1 MKLKLYMYT
10 QRTPKEI
17 RTPANW
23 QLISRSIMTAPSPVI
38 IVQLHS
44 SATLVL
50 LRCHSRKEKCVA
62 RLKKGYYFNC
72 FTFLELRTYETA

>member
-1 MKLKLYMYT
+1 MTAIKFKLYMYT

-23 QLISRSIMTAPSPVI
+23 HLIGRSAPSPVI
-38 IVQLHS
+38 IVQLNS

-50 LRCHSRKEKCVA
+50 LRCHSRKEKCTA
-62 RLKKGYYFNC
+62 PLKNVTISIVLLF
-72 FTFLELRTYETA
+72 